1 MARAQTRAMRARRT
15 PVERDR
21 YRATARKAG
30 VKPRLR
36 RAPRALDAVV
46 LGGAAAFVLL
56 AGPFIGSAFD
66 QGIRQLG
73 ESFGDVFP
81 TTEGKRID
89 LPTTGVVFGA
99 EPVVSG
105 LPDFTR
111 EPQLQIGGRV
121 PSFAVG
127 TGRMIEVVVNGAV
140 IGTVKLDTSGTFAAT
155 ATLKDGPN
163 AIGVTL
169 LSGTDVVARSSYTVV
184 LDRQPP
190 SLSITRPREGET
202 ITGSNVIVEGRT
214 ETGATVSVNAQTVV
228 PGPDG
233 AFSATLPSSPGPL
246 AITIIARD
254 RAGNE
259 STVKGTVNVVAET
272 TVAPTTVT
280 VALDRSKVRPG
291 EAVLAEIRVAENGRP
306 KANVTVTLSVGV
318 ITIGTAVTDSGG
330 IAHIGFAAPPN
341 EGDAAVVVLAAGAAG
356 RAPLTVAR

>member
-1 MARAQTRAMRARRT
+1 MRRA

-21 YRATARKAG
+21 YRSTARTAG
-30 VKPRLR
+30 VKRRLR
-36 RAPRALDAVV
+36 RAPIAVDAVV
-46 LGGAAAFVLL
+46 LAVAAVFVLL
-56 AGPFIGSAFD
+56 AGPFVGSAVD
-66 QGIRQLG
+66 QGLRQIG
-73 ESFGDVFP
+73 EGVGSIFP
-81 TTEGKRID
+81 TTEGRRID
-89 LPTTGVVFGA
+89 LPTTSGVVGA

-111 EPQLQIGGRV
+111 EPELLISGRV

-127 TGRMIEVVVNGAV
+127 SGRMVEVVVNGAV
-140 IGTVKLDTSGTFAAT
+140 VGAAKLDASGTFSAT
-155 ATLKDGPN
+155 AALKEGPN

-169 LSGTDVVARSSYTVV
+169 LAGTDVIARSSYTVV

-190 SLSITRPREGET
+190 SLSIARPREGES
-202 ITGSNVIVEGRT
+202 ITGPNVIVEGRT
-214 ETGATVSVNAQTVV
+214 ETGATVSVNGQTVV

-246 AITIIARD
+246 AITIVARD

-259 STVKGTVNVVAET
+259 TTVKGTVSVVAET
-272 TVAPTTVT
+272 TVAPTTVS
-280 VALDRSKVRPG
+280 VVLDRSRVRPG

-318 ITIGTAVTDSGG
+318 ITIGTAITDSGG